1 MKKSE
6 ILFGLLK
13 IPTDALSVFV
23 ALILSYNLRRAQVDL
38 IPRLQ
43 LLEPAQT
50 LPDPIVYITTFV
62 IPGVCLFAIVAALLH
77 LYGLRVTGSAWREI
91 GNIMVSALVWVVVVM
106 AWYFL
111 IRKELFYSRIL
122 LVHSVFLIVLLVTV
136 MRLSL
141 VFLQRELL
149 RMGVGVRAVLSVG
162 NMALSHHA
170 RCVLE
175 GDIRYRYLGHY
186 RDLQALR
193 GYRDCNAIDLMVQ
206 TDPNP
211 DSRGTRDLVDFCRNN
226 HIGYAF
232 LPPIFADAPHQLRI
246 ERLGLVPML
255 RFQPTPLDGWG
266 RVWKR
271 LFDFVGSGV
280 LLAALF
286 PLFVL
291 IAFCIV
297 IDSGWPVFYTSMRVG
312 EQGKRKIPVLKFRT
326 MVQCADKMK
335 AGLQDQNHR
344 RSGPLFKVRRDPR
357 VTSFGKILRKW
368 SLDELLQLFNVLSG
382 EMSLVGPRPHLPE
395 EVKRYKPQER
405 RVFAIKPGIT
415 GFAQVMGRSDLSF
428 EDEVRFDLQYIE
440 EWSPLLDCWILA
452 RTILVVIGRRGAD

>member
-13 IPTDALSVFV
+13 IPTDALAVFV
-23 ALILSYNLRRAQVDL
+23 ALILSYNLRLEQIDL
-38 IPRLQ
+38 IPGLQ

-50 LPDPIVYITTFV
+50 LPDPMMYITTFV
-62 IPGVCLFAIVAALLH
+62 VPGVCLFVIAAALLH
-77 LYGLRVTGSAWREI
+77 LYGLRVTGSVWREI
-91 GNIMVSALVWVVVVM
+91 ESIIVSAFVWVVWVM

-111 IRKELFYSRIL
+111 VRKELFYSRIL
-122 LVHSVFLIVLLVTV
+122 LVHSVFLIVVFVTV

-149 RMGVGVRAVLSVG
+149 RMGVGVRTVLSVG
-162 NMALSHHA
+162 NMALSHQA
-170 RCVLE
+170 RRVLE

-186 RDLQALR
+186 HDLQEVR
-193 GYRDCNAIDLMVQ
+193 KYQHRSTVDLMVQ

-211 DSRGTRDLVDFCRNN
+211 DSSGTRDLVNFCRNN

-271 LFDFVGSGV
+271 LFDMIGSGV
-280 LLAALF
+280 LLIVLF
-286 PLFVL
+286 PLVIL
-291 IAFCIV
+291 IACGIV
-297 IDSGWPVFYTSMRVG
+297 IDSGWPVFYTSVRIG

-326 MVQCADKMK
+326 MIQGADKMK

-344 RSGPLFKVRRDPR
+344 FSGPLFKIHRDPR
-357 VTSFGKILRKW
+357 VTSFGKILRRW
-368 SLDELLQLFNVLSG
+368 SLDELPQLLNVLYG
-382 EMSLVGPRPHLPE
+382 EMSLVGPRPHLPG
-395 EVKRYKPQER
+395 EVKQYQPQEH

-415 GFAQVMGRSDLSF
+415 GFAQVMGRSDLTF
-428 EDEVRFDLQYIE
+428 EDEVRLDLQYIE
-440 EWSPLLDCWILA
+440 EWSPLFDCWILA
-452 RTILVVIGRRGAD
+452 RTLIVVLGRRGAD